1 MQSRA
6 RKPSSSS
13 PESEVFTRQS
23 RVGGNQAGAQ
33 PLGKFTR
40 PQSRWIIARP
50 EELNAAG
57 SGISWNEICGSECIA
72 RLLLR
77 KGFRGAEE
85 VNAFLQPRLSSL
97 SDPFLLP
104 QMHAAVSRIF
114 AALDRRERIVLFG
127 DYDVDGVTSLALLAE
142 MLRAYG
148 GAPELFLPLRMEEG
162 YGLSPESVERC
173 VGQYRP
179 QLLIAIDCGTSSVKE
194 ITDLRKRGVDV
205 IVLDHHEPKSALPN
219 CVAIVNPKTLDSGF
233 EYLCSVGIV
242 FKLCHALLKTR
253 PLPDFDLKSK
263 LDLVALG
270 TVADIVPLCSENRVL
285 VQRGA
290 IEIAQTSRI
299 GLRKLMQV
307 AGVRPPIL
315 PEDIGYRL
323 GPRLN
328 AAGRLTTAEK
338 SLRLLL
344 TDDDGEATVL
354 AAELDHQNRERQEV
368 EKQIFDAAIEKIEDR
383 LDVACD
389 AAIVVGARGWHP
401 GVLGIVASRIARRYH
416 RPTIVIGFDENGL
429 GKGSGR
435 SIEGLNL
442 VEALSCCAER
452 LDKFGGHEMAA
463 GLALHEENFGLFAEA
478 FRKAAGELLSE
489 EALQPCLRLDHELAF
504 TEIDIDFLQ
513 WHEMLQPFGNGNPQP
528 LFLAREVE
536 PVAPPRVVNE
546 KHLIFRLR
554 QGNRHRR
561 AVYFDGVT
569 NPLPPAP
576 WDIAFRIRADD
587 YDGETL
593 VAMQIEAVR
602 QAEHRAREQ

>member
-1 MQSRA
+1 MR
-6 RKPSSSS
+6 
-13 PESEVFTRQS
+13 T
-23 RVGGNQAGAQ
+23 
-33 PLGKFTR
+33 
-40 PQSRWIIARP
+40 
-50 EELNAAG
+50 
-57 SGISWNEICGSECIA
+57 
-72 RLLLR
+72 
-77 KGFRGAEE
+77 
-85 VNAFLQPRLSSL
+85 
-97 SDPFLLP
+97 
-104 QMHAAVSRIF
+104 AVSRI
-114 AALDRRERIVLFG
+114 LDAVNRRERIVLFG
-127 DYDVDGVTSLALLAE
+127 DYDVDGVTSLTLLAE

-148 GAPELFLPLRMEEG
+148 SVPELFLPLRMEEG

-173 VGQYRP
+173 LGQYRP

-194 ITDLRKRGVDV
+194 IADLRKRGVDV
-205 IVLDHHEPKSALPN
+205 IVLDHHEPKSALPD
-219 CVAIVNPKTLDSGF
+219 CVAIVNPKTTNSGF
-233 EYLCSVGIV
+233 EYLCSVGVV
-242 FKLCHALLKTR
+242 FKLCHALLKTA
-253 PLPDFDLKSK
+253 PLPEFDLKSK

-270 TVADIVPLCSENRVL
+270 TVADIVPLRGENRVL

-328 AAGRLTTAEK
+328 AAGRLSTAEK

-344 TDDDGEATVL
+344 TDDDGEATTL
-354 AAELDHQNRERQEV
+354 AAELDQQNRDRQEV
-368 EKQIFDAAIEKIEDR
+368 EKQIFDLAIEKIEDQ
-383 LDVACD
+383 LDTARD
-389 AAIVVGARGWHP
+389 AAIVVGARRWHQ

-416 RPTIVIGFDENGL
+416 RPAIVIGFDANGI

-463 GLALHEENFGLFAEA
+463 GLALHEANFDLFAEA
-478 FRKAAGELLSE
+478 FRKAAREILSE
-489 EALQPCLRLDHELAF
+489 DALQPCVRLDHELAF
-504 TEIDIDFLQ
+504 TEIDVDFLR

-536 PVAPPRVVNE
+536 PVAVPKVVNQ

-561 AVYFDGVT
+561 AVFFDGLT

-576 WDIAFRIRADD
+576 WDIAFRIRADE

-602 QAEHRAREQ
+602 QAEVSPREQ